1 MNIAAAKEKSSGGG
15 ASRVSLVSN
24 SNTVQKFVL
33 TGGPCGGKTTALER
47 IRVFL
52 SQYGIRVYTVPEAA
66 TILWTGGIS
75 PSDMKNGDDW
85 VDFQATLMRT
95 QFHLEDT
102 LYTMAEKTGQ
112 KSVLLCDRG
121 AMDGKAYVDDST
133 WAKILAQNNVLEM
146 DICDSRYN
154 AVLHLVTAA
163 HSAEKF
169 FSSETN
175 VTRRETAEEARA
187 LDQNILR
194 GWMPHPKQYVFGN
207 KDTGFE
213 AKMAKL
219 MSRVCELC
227 GLPSTNRK
235 ARKFLLSDCTVP
247 ADIKS
252 VCFKIEKIYPF
263 QLAEK
268 GGAGYTF
275 VRKRTKINGADAIHS
290 YGFTRVR
297 IDESTGQKVEVKR
310 ILTGR
315 EYAQISENPDP
326 KRYTVL
332 QERTSFLLNESTCY
346 ICKYLAP
353 SKVAGLQILYVQSSS
368 TEDSTRTDNNFP
380 TWLNVQREITGDSN
394 FSSYTMSIKEEE
406 EEEEER

>member
-194 GWMPHPKQYVFGN
+194 GWMPHPKQYVPHLQPPPF
-207 KDTGFE
+207 TLHTFPH
-213 AKMAKL
+213 
-219 MSRVCELC
+219 R
-227 GLPSTNRK
+227 ST
-235 ARKFLLSDCTVP
+235 APFF
-247 ADIKS
+247 
-252 VCFKIEKIYPF
+252 VCFLIDFLYCYRVSAVVCKEAARPGPTPF
-263 QLAEK
+263 TCFRELSGQFAPGKSK
-268 GGAGYTF
+268 GYSPISWCIACIACNMGS
-275 VRKRTKINGADAIHS
+275 RT
-290 YGFTRVR
+290 
-297 IDESTGQKVEVKR
+297 
-310 ILTGR
+310 
-315 EYAQISENPDP
+315 
-326 KRYTVL
+326 
-332 QERTSFLLNESTCY
+332 
-346 ICKYLAP
+346 
-353 SKVAGLQILYVQSSS
+353 
-368 TEDSTRTDNNFP
+368 
-380 TWLNVQREITGDSN
+380 
-394 FSSYTMSIKEEE
+394 
-406 EEEEER
+406 